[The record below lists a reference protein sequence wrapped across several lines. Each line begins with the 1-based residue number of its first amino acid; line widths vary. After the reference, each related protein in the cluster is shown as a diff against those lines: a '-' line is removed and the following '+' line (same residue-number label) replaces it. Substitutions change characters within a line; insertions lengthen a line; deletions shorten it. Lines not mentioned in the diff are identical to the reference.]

1 MGQQGIERLAEA
13 LHFRLIGPH
22 RGGRV
27 VAVAGHPIDP
37 MTFYF
42 GACAGGVWKT
52 TDGGVTWENI
62 SDGYFARAAVG
73 AIAVSEADPNV
84 IYVGTGEACIRGN
97 VSHGDGVY
105 RSTDGGRTWTN
116 VGLRDTRHIARVRV
130 HPRDPDLVYVA
141 ALGHAHGPNQERG
154 VFRSRDGGKTWE
166 KVLYRDEQTGAIDL
180 VLDPGNPRILY
191 AALWQA
197 VRRPWELVSGGPGSG
212 LFRSVDGGDT
222 WQELSRR
229 PELPQG
235 VLGRIGLATTAAK
248 PGRVWAI
255 VEAEDGALFRSD
267 DYGDTWQRVSDKG
280 DLRWRAWYFHHLCAD
295 PQDAD
300 TLWVLN
306 LKLWK
311 SIDGGQTFTE
321 VPTPH
326 GDHHDHWIDPTD
338 PRRMINGNDGGACV
352 SFDGGRTWSTQFNQP
367 TAQMYHVTVDTRFP
381 YRVYGSQQDNT
392 AICLPSVSVNGA
404 ITPAEWYEPGGGES
418 GYIAVKPDD
427 PDIVIGGAIG
437 SGEGN
442 GRLIRYNHRTG
453 EQRNIT
459 IWPEELGMAE
469 GARDLKYRFQ
479 WTFPIEFSPHDPHTL
494 YVTSNVVHRSRDLGR
509 SWEVISPDLTRN
521 DPDKLQPS
529 GGPITKDNTGAE
541 VYCTIFA
548 FRESPHQPG
557 VFWAGSDDGLVH
569 VSRDGGQTWHDV
581 TPPDLPEWATVSIL
595 EPSPH
600 HPATCYLAA
609 HNYRLDDFRPYLF
622 KTTDFGQ
629 TWTRITQGIPDD
641 DFTRVL
647 RADPVRPG
655 LLYAGTE
662 TSLYVSFDDGG
673 SWQRLQSTLPVCP
686 IYDLVVKDSDLVVAT
701 HGRSFWILDDLTPL
715 RQFDP
720 AQLDQ
725 PAYLYQPRPTVRVK
739 VYRGFGSSVAGAV
752 NYRWAGPIVYAAW
765 VEELPTAVKEER
777 LLDAGKNPP
786 DGVIVTYFLRERPS
800 GEVRLSFLDLAGNEL
815 RSFSSEKPADPLPGL
830 PKEKK
835 PKEEPRLA
843 KEPGMHRFIWDLRVA
858 GARRVAGDKSYEEYL
873 AGPRVPPGTYQVRLT
888 VDGQSWTQSFEV
900 LKDPR
905 IEASEADLHE
915 QFDLLIRIRDKVSEA
930 HDAINQIRNTRQ
942 QLGEWRLRIE
952 AQEGRAELIESMSAL
967 EKTLTSI
974 EDELIQPK
982 MDDPR
987 QFPWKLTA
995 RLAAL
1000 TSFVES
1006 ADDHPTAGEREV
1018 YSTLASAID
1027 AQLARLRQV
1036 LETDLAELNRR
1047 LAAAGVPAIVP
1058 RTSLVP
1064 A

>member
-1 MGQQGIERLAEA
+1 MSQHSLDRLAKA
-13 LHFRLIGPH
+13 LRFRLIGPH

-27 VAVAGHPIDP
+27 VAVAGHPTDP

-52 TDGGVTWENI
+52 IDGGVTWENI

-105 RSTDGGRTWTN
+105 KSTDGGRTWQN

-130 HPRDPDLVYVA
+130 HPQNPDLVYVA
-141 ALGHAHGPNQERG
+141 ALGHAHGPNEERG
-154 VFRSRDGGKTWE
+154 VFRSKDGGKTWQ
-166 KVLYRDEQTGAIDL
+166 KVLYRDEHTGAIDL
-180 VLDPGNPRILY
+180 IMDPSNPRILY

-197 VRRPWELVSGGPGSG
+197 IRRPWELVSGGPGSG
-212 LFRSVDGGDT
+212 LFRSFDGGDT
-222 WQELSRR
+222 WEEISRR

-235 VLGRIGLATTAAK
+235 ILGRIGLATTAAK

-267 DYGDTWQRVSDKG
+267 DYGDTWKRVSDKG

-300 TLWVLN
+300 TLWVLD

-311 SIDGGQTFTE
+311 SIDGGVTFTE

-326 GDHHDHWIDPTD
+326 GDHHDHWIDPRN
-338 PRRMINGNDGGACV
+338 PLRMINGNDGGACV

-367 TAQMYHVTVDTRFP
+367 TAQMYHVTVDNRFP

-392 AICLPSVSVNGA
+392 AICLPSMSVNGA

-459 IWPEELGMAE
+459 VWPEELGMAE

-479 WTFPIEFSPHDPHTL
+479 WTFPIEFSPHDPNTL
-494 YVTSNVVHRSRDLGR
+494 YVTSNVVHRSRDLGMT
-509 SWEVISPDLTRN
+509 WEVISPDLTRN

-548 FRESPHQPG
+548 FRESPHEPG

-569 VSRDGGQTWHDV
+569 LSRDGGQTWQNV
-581 TPPDLPEWATVSIL
+581 TPPDLPPWATVAML

-600 HPATCYLAA
+600 DPATCYLAA
-609 HNYRLDDFRPYLF
+609 HAYRLDDFHPYLF
-622 KTTDFGQ
+622 KTSDYGQ
-629 TWTRITQGIPDD
+629 SWTKITAGIPEH
-641 DFTRVL
+641 DFTRAI
-647 RADPVRPG
+647 REDPVRRG
-655 LLYAGTE
+655 LLYCGTE
-662 TSLYVSFDDGG
+662 TGLYVSFDDGG
-673 SWQRLQSTLPVCP
+673 SWQRFQSNLPVCP
-686 IYDLVVKDSDLVVAT
+686 IYDLVVKESDLVVAT

-715 RQFDP
+715 RQFEP
-720 AQLDQ
+720 GQLDEL
-725 PAYLYQPRPTVRVK
+725 AYLYQPRPTVRWRF
-739 VYRGFGSSVAGAV
+739 YGRGFYKHPKTA
-752 NYRWAGPIVYAAW
+752 NYKMTGPVTVTYRLRETPMGTNG
-765 VEELPTAVKEER
+765 EEF
-777 LLDAGKNPP
+777 LDAGKNPP
-786 DGVIVTYFLRERPS
+786 DGAIVTYYLKAQPEE
-800 GEVRLSFLDLAGNEL
+800 EVTLTILDAQGNVI
-815 RSFSSEKPADPLPGL
+815 RTFSSKS
-830 PKEKK
+830 
-835 PKEEPRLA
+835 EEPPRVPAQAGLN
-843 KEPGMHRFIWDLRVA
+843 RFVWDLRYEGATKLEGPPKRDRFEQMLEVA
-858 GARRVAGDKSYEEYL
+858 VR
-873 AGPRVPPGTYQVRLT
+873 PRALPGRYQVQLKVGET
-888 VDGQSWTQSFEV
+888 VWTQSFEV
-900 LKDPR
+900 VRDPR
-905 IEASEADLHE
+905 LPASDDDLRAQFELKVAIRDRISEVHEAVN
-915 QFDLLIRIRDKVSEA
+915 RIRRLRKQVEEWEERAKAAGKSDEIAEAAKAFKEKLEALERDFVQVDSDKPQPGPARVREKLVALSSMIDESDDRPTKGA
-930 HDAINQIRNTRQ
+930 YEVYELLVG
-942 QLGEWRLRIE
+942 QLGEL
-952 AQEGRAELIESMSAL
+952 Q
-967 EKTLTSI
+967 
-974 EDELIQPK
+974 
-982 MDDPR
+982 
-987 QFPWKLTA
+987 
-995 RLAAL
+995 
-1000 TSFVES
+1000 
-1006 ADDHPTAGEREV
+1006 
-1018 YSTLASAID
+1018 
-1027 AQLARLRQV
+1027 ARLRQV
-1036 LETDLAELNRR
+1036 LEVEQRQFSER
-1047 LAAAGVPAIVP
+1047 LVQAGVPA
-1058 RTSLVP
+1058 L